1 MKLREERTRYEPLV
15 KADELQARALGLSED
30 MYAKD
35 LGEYQEVLSS
45 QQALLNARRAL
56 VQQKA
61 NCTLHAIALYK
72 ALGGAPAEAGGE

>member
-1 MKLREERTRYEPLV
+1 MREELRFRDAVGLV
-15 KADELQARALGLSED
+15 VA
-30 MYAKD
+30 
-35 LGEYQEVLSS
+35 EYQEVLTS

-72 ALGGAPAEAGGE
+72 ALGGGIDERDDR